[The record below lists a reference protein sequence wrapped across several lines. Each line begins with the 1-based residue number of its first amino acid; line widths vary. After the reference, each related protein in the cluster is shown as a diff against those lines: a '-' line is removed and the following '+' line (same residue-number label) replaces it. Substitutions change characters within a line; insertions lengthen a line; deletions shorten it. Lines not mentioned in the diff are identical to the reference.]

1 MSEALDNHTK
11 PPTFVLLTLGRMSQF
26 AEARRDW
33 KWRRD
38 IGLFYPLVSQAKG
51 EQKEHAKDE
60 CMINRER
67 ERSPSDPELRDE
79 YI

>member
-11 PPTFVLLTLGRMSQF
+11 PPTFVLLTLGRMSQI

-38 IGLFYPLVSQAKG
+38 IGLFYPLVS
-51 EQKEHAKDE
+51 
-60 CMINRER
+60 
-67 ERSPSDPELRDE
+67 
-79 YI
+79 